1 MPSATIEFTVG
12 QYQSAF
18 QLAAALNFGLSIFRQ
33 LRQPSQ
39 EAAISQANSVLELAR
54 RSSDWAD
61 SKMRAME
68 EAAKNKCVEAGGN
81 PDTEFVIYLDQKGYD
96 LATQKMVDTAELE
109 NDVLQV
115 SWEID
120 KKRIDWNRIDET
132 LEWSAMLFFVFS
144 IFCLG
149 YATYF
154 SNINLLGI
162 AANASNDVFLLIA
175 VLNFLPV
182 FASFALAAF
191 ARFRLSDTRKKLRCY
206 ERRIVRLEFKN

>member
-120 KKRIDWNRIDET
+120 KKESIGTE
-132 LEWSAMLFFVFS
+132 LMKLWSGQQCFSLSFLFFAWDMPR
-144 IFCLG
+144 IFL
-149 YATYF
+149 T
-154 SNINLLGI
+154 
-162 AANASNDVFLLIA
+162 
-175 VLNFLPV
+175 
-182 FASFALAAF
+182 
-191 ARFRLSDTRKKLRCY
+191 
-206 ERRIVRLEFKN
+206 